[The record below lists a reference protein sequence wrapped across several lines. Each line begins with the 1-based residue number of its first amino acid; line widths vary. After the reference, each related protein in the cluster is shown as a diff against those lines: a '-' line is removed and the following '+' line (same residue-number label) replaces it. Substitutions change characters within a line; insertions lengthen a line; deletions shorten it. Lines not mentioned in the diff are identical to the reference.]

1 MSIAPISKWRL
12 IQSPP
17 AHGSWNMAVDEA
29 ILEKIASGGN
39 LPTLRLYAWEPACL
53 SLGYAQPWRDVN
65 IEKLNELEWN
75 IVRRPT
81 GGRAILHKDELTYSV
96 ITSVSETRLQGSV
109 LESYKYLSKALLRAL
124 EQLGTSAQAAE
135 LQKPANDQRTHNPV
149 CFEVPSNYEITVEG
163 KKLIGSAQAR
173 RKEGILQH
181 GSLPLFGDITDIL
194 TVLSFSNTEEKSKAS
209 QRLSKRATSLESIL
223 RRKVTWGDVAHEFI
237 IAFQEVL
244 DIELEPGELSRSE
257 NDRATELEKN
267 KYGNPDWT
275 RRI

>member
-1 MSIAPISKWRL
+1 MSRAPFSKWRL

-17 AHGSWNMAVDEA
+17 ARGSWNMAVDEA

-65 IEKLNELEWN
+65 IEELKNLEWD

-81 GGRAILHKDELTYSV
+81 GGRAILHKDELTYAA
-96 ITSVSETRLQGSV
+96 IASVSEPRLQGSV
-109 LESYKYLSKALLRAL
+109 IESYKYLSKALLRAL
-124 EQLGTSAQAAE
+124 EQLGASAQAAE
-135 LQKPANDQRTHNPV
+135 LNKPANDQRTHNPV

-181 GSLPLFGDITDIL
+181 GSLPLFGDITDIS
-194 TVLSFSNTEEKSKAS
+194 TVLSFSNTKEKSEAS

-223 RRKVTWGDVAHEFI
+223 RRKVTWGDAAREFI

-244 DIELEPGELSRSE
+244 NIELEPGELSRSE

>member
-1 MSIAPISKWRL
+1 MGNYWRL
-12 IQSPP
+12 IKTPP
-17 AHGSWNMAVDEA
+17 ARGDWNMAIDEA
-29 ILEKIASGGN
+29 ILEAIGRN
-39 LPTLRLYAWEPACL
+39 EVLPTLRLYSWKPACL
-53 SLGYAQPWRDVN
+53 SLGYAQTWRDVN
-65 IEKLNELEWN
+65 IEKLNDLEYN

-81 GGRAILHKDELTYSV
+81 GGRAILHKDELTYAAIASA
-96 ITSVSETRLQGSV
+96 SEPRLQGSV

-124 EQLGTSAQAAE
+124 EHLGASAQAAE
-135 LQKPANDQRTHNPV
+135 LNKPTNDQRTHNPV

-194 TVLSFSNTEEKSKAS
+194 EVLSFSNTEEKSEAS

-223 RRKVTWGDVAHEFI
+223 RRKVTWGDAAHEFI

-244 DIELEPGELSRSE
+244 NIEFEPRELSRSE
-257 NDRATELEKN
+257 NNRATELEKN

>member
-1 MSIAPISKWRL
+1 MSIAPFCKWRL

-17 AHGSWNMAVDEA
+17 ARGSWNMAVDEA

-53 SLGYAQPWRDVN
+53 SLGYAQTWRDVN
-65 IEKLNELEWN
+65 IEKLNDLEYN

-81 GGRAILHKDELTYSV
+81 GGRAILHKDELTYAAIASA
-96 ITSVSETRLQGSV
+96 SEPRLQGSV

-124 EQLGTSAQAAE
+124 EHLGASAQAAE
-135 LQKPANDQRTHNPV
+135 LNKPTNDQRTHNPV

-194 TVLSFSNTEEKSKAS
+194 EVLSFSNTEEKSEAS

-223 RRKVTWGDVAHEFI
+223 RRKVTWGDAAHEFI

-244 DIELEPGELSRSE
+244 NIEFEPRELSRSE
-257 NDRATELEKN
+257 NNRATELEKN